1 LKEIYVTENG
11 AAFKDILTEGKIHD
25 KDRISFFTEYLKQV
39 LKAKN
44 EGLNIKGYFVWSLL
58 DNFEWA
64 EGYRPRF
71 GLVYVDFKT
80 QKRFVKDSG
89 LWFKEFLRPGIF

>member
-1 LKEIYVTENG
+1 VDT
-11 AAFKDILTEGKIHD
+11 
-25 KDRISFFTEYLKQV
+25 DRVQYLKSHIAEV

-44 EGLNIKGYFVWSLL
+44 NGVNVKGYFVWTLT

-71 GLVYVDFKT
+71 GLVHIDFET
-80 QKRFVKDSG
+80 QKRVIKESG
-89 LWFKEFLRPGIF
+89 KWYGRFLK